1 MKILLSLFIS
11 AKRKIMCQCK
21 RCAGVILFTL
31 GTISSQ
37 EATMIGRII
46 SSSDDQPIH
55 GANIYI
61 DELGL
66 GVSSQI
72 NGNFRIDQLKN
83 GKVSFTVSMIGFQ
96 DMSRTLRLN
105 AGVNNIGILYMVT
118 DTIKIKGI
126 TVDAHRNLQPKN
138 FSSNIHSGDQ

>member
-1 MKILLSLFIS
+1 MKTLLLRFLNS
-11 AKRKIMCQCK
+11 KRKKICECK
-21 RCAGVILFTL
+21 RFAGVILFTL

-37 EATMIGRII
+37 EATMTGRII
-46 SSSDDQPIH
+46 SSSGDQPIH

-83 GKVSFTVSMIGFQ
+83 GKVSFTVSMIGF
-96 DMSRTLRLN
+96 
-105 AGVNNIGILYMVT
+105 
-118 DTIKIKGI
+118 
-126 TVDAHRNLQPKN
+126 
-138 FSSNIHSGDQ
+138 

>member
-1 MKILLSLFIS
+1 MKTLLLLFLNR
-11 AKRKIMCQCK
+11 KRKKICQCK
-21 RCAGVILFTL
+21 RCARVILFTL

-37 EATMIGRII
+37 EATMTGRII
-46 SSSDDQPIH
+46 NSSDQKPIH

-72 NGNFRIDQLKN
+72 NGSFRIDQLKN
-83 GKVSFTVSMIGFQ
+83 GKVEFTVSMIGFQ
-96 DMSRTLRLN
+96 DISKTLRLN

-126 TVDAHRNLQPKN
+126 KSKRRN
-138 FSSNIHSGDQ
+138 